1 MSPNSRT
8 STLGPST
15 LSRAEDG
22 PALVSRSR
30 LFRQEASPTEIYR
43 NAEPGEELRM
53 FWAQRDRKLVLVGL
67 GGGVWGTGVRGG
79 QVSAGEGV
87 VPGLD

>member
-15 LSRAEDG
+15 LPRAEDG

-30 LFRQEASPTEIYR
+30 LLRQEECPTEVYR
-43 NAEPGEELRM
+43 NAEPGEEFRM
-53 FWAQRDRKLVLVGL
+53 FWAQRDRKLVLWGWGWRVG
-67 GGGVWGTGVRGG
+67 
-79 QVSAGEGV
+79 
-87 VPGLD
+87 